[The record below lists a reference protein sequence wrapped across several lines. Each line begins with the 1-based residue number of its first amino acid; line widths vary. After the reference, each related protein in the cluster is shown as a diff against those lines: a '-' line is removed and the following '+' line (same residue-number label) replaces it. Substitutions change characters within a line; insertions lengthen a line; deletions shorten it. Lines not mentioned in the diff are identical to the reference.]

1 MSANAFSTLRARAAL
16 AGFALIR
23 TDPADGPVQL
33 FLMRHGRH
41 RELATMDDL
50 EALIGYQEERIE
62 GLNLWPA
69 S

>member
-1 MSANAFSTLRARAAL
+1 MSADAFSTLQARAAL
-16 AGFALIR
+16 AGLALIR

-41 RELATMDDL
+41 RELANMDDL
-50 EALIGYQEERIE
+50 EALISHQEERIE
-62 GLNLWPA
+62 GLNLWAA